1 MAHKQIM
8 PDSAKVNRNKE
19 AHFRGVRKR
28 PWGRYAAEIRDPNK
42 KTRVWLGTFDTAEEA
57 AKAYDSAA
65 REFRGLKAKTNFPMY
80 HDNGF
85 LSRNS
90 SNVESLTHHPEPLM
104 PVFDLNVACD
114 GVGTSAEQNE
124 YGSNNGFLT
133 PPANQIQMLYFEDV
147 FSQSDLQVPGSHSA
161 IPFRR
166 SVVAHC
172 EDSDSWSV
180 VDGNQSPSPIDLNF
194 PPPEE

>member
-1 MAHKQIM
+1 
-8 PDSAKVNRNKE
+8 
-19 AHFRGVRKR
+19 
-28 PWGRYAAEIRDPNK
+28 
-42 KTRVWLGTFDTAEEA
+42 
-57 AKAYDSAA
+57 
-65 REFRGLKAKTNFPMY
+65 
-80 HDNGF
+80 
-85 LSRNS
+85 
-90 SNVESLTHHPEPLM
+90 M
-104 PVFDLNVACD
+104 PVFDLNVSYD
-114 GVGTSAEQNE
+114 GVGGLAEQKE
-124 YGSNNGFLT
+124 YESKNGFLT
-133 PPANQIQMLYFEDV
+133 PPAS